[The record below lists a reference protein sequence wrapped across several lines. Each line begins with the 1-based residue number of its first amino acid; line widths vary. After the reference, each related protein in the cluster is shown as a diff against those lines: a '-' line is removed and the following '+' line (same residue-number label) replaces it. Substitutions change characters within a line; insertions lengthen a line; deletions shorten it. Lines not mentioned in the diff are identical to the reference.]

1 MYPPF
6 RRMANLMIESEDPE
20 LAQRCAVV
28 LHRHTRQLIV
38 SLGFEGLETLGPSPA
53 TIRRIKKMYRWNLGL
68 LSKSSK
74 RLNTLCRAVRDAYT
88 RDAVTAKTK
97 LKIDLDPYGM
107 Y

>member
-20 LAQRCAVV
+20 LAQRCAGI
-28 LHRHTRQLIV
+28 LHRNARESIL

-53 TIRRIKKMYRWNLGL
+53 TIRRIKKLYRWNLGL

-88 RDAVTAKTK
+88 RDAVTTKTK